1 MFDTPQ
7 CSITSQQQ
15 QQNQETQFL
24 LNASPIL
31 SPQQSSLIQSP
42 TNYSRNISVVDL
54 NNRDT
59 HSYLLQLM
67 LKNQQPQQFYSNF
80 SSNSSTPTSITS
92 PIVSPQSPTSLN
104 MSPSNRNQFFK
115 IVNLKSTVSYIFYVG
130 NSKKKIKNL
139 LCNDWYLL
147 I

>member
-7 CSITSQQQ
+7 CSITQQQ
-15 QQNQETQFL
+15 QQQQETQFL
-24 LNASPIL
+24 ISPSPIL
-31 SPQQSSLIQSP
+31 SPQQQSSLIQSP

-67 LKNQQPQQFYSNF
+67 LKNQQQQQFYSNY
-80 SSNSSTPTSITS
+80 SSNSSTPTSIAS
-92 PIVSPQSPTSLN
+92 PMIVSPQSPTSLS

-115 IVNLKSTVSYIFYVG
+115 IVNLKSVRV
-130 NSKKKIKNL
+130 
-139 LCNDWYLL
+139 
-147 I
+147 